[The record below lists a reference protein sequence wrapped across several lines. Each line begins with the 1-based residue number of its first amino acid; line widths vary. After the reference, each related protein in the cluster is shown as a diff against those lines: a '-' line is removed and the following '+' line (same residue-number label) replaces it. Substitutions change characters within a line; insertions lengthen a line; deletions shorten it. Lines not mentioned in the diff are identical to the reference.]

1 MKTQRDI
8 VFEEVQSVLGIVAVT
23 IEAARLTKELKKT
36 IKNNL
41 VAKHAAGV
49 LVIKKQMDEAKVR
62 SYCSGLLN
70 DCINKDERFTR

>member
-1 MKTQRDI
+1 MKTQRDV
-8 VFEEVQSVLGIVAVT
+8 VFEEVQSVLGTTAATIQVAQV
-23 IEAARLTKELKKT
+23 TKELKKT

-70 DCINKDERFTR
+70 DCLNKDERFTE